1 MDCQLD
7 LLLETL
13 KSHSKLLKKTV
24 PVINNC
30 MPFPFPP
37 LLLCSS
43 LYLQAHM
50 IRLSLQAHESEVSW
64 GRELFTLYYDPNLLT
79 HTETLTVRLL

>member
-13 KSHSKLLKKTV
+13 KSHPKLLKK
-24 PVINNC
+24 NC
-30 MPFPFPP
+30 PDNKQLYAFSLPP

-50 IRLSLQAHESEVSW
+50 SRLSLQAHESEVSW